1 MKQYFFL
8 LLGILC
14 SSWALAET
22 SALSMPRIFADH
34 MVLQRDESIDLWGTS
49 APKEKITAELNGQ
62 KKSAR
67 ADAEGKWS
75 VSLPAMPAGGPYTL
89 TVKGKKERIVF
100 TDVWLGEVWICSGQS
115 NMEFRLHTAMN
126 AAEEIA
132 DAENYP
138 LLRSF
143 NVKQVMSHL
152 PLDDVQGEWQVCT
165 SETAGDFSAVGYFFA
180 RELYRELGVPVG
192 FINTSWGGTDIESW
206 MSMEA
211 LDSFPQ
217 YAKQLQRMRTP
228 DFETYIAHTIA
239 KRQEFQRALAEE
251 PGEPQRW
258 YDPATDRS
266 GWGTYHVPGFWN
278 DGQLSEIDGV
288 VWFSYRF
295 TLPEECRG
303 KAAILNLACID
314 DNDKTWINGKLVG
327 ETAGY
332 DVKRVYPVPEGLLE
346 AENEIVVKIT
356 DMQAGGGIY
365 GTDAAVYL
373 AVDNKQIPLAGEWRY
388 KIAISNEAYG
398 YVDYGPNTFPSQLF
412 NAMLHPLIG
421 FPMKG
426 VIWYQ
431 GENNASRAL
440 EYYDLFPALIN
451 DWRSRW
457 DSDFPFYWVQ
467 LANYMQPD
475 TLPSESAWAELRN
488 AQAATLALPHT
499 GQAVIIDIGEAN
511 DIHPRNKQ
519 DVGRRLARWALRNDY
534 GFDTLQASGPVCIAV
549 ERQGGD
555 LVLTFDEVAG
565 GLTVRDKYGY
575 LCAFAVAGSDDVYR
589 WVQARIDG
597 ENRVVL
603 SCGGIDNPR
612 KVRYAW
618 GDNPDDANLYNS
630 AGLPASPFEI
640 ALP

>member
-1 MKQYFFL
+1 MKKSL
-8 LLGILC
+8 LSL
-14 SSWALAET
+14 LAIFC
-22 SALSMPRIFADH
+22 ALSAMAALRMPAYYGNH
-34 MVLQRDESIDLWGTS
+34 MVMQRDVPVVLRGVADPG
-49 APKEKITAELNGQ
+49 KRVTAVIGGR
-62 KKSAR
+62 KATAKA
-67 ADAEGKWS
+67 GKDGRWQM
-75 VSLPAMPAGGPYTL
+75 SLPAFAAGGPYTL
-89 TVKGKKERIVF
+89 QVTAGKEKLCFEDILF
-100 TDVWLGEVWICSGQS
+100 GEVWICSGQS
-115 NMEFRLHTAMN
+115 NMEFRVRS
-126 AAEEIA
+126 AADAGKEIA
-132 DAENYP
+132 CADYP
-138 LLRSF
+138 LIRSF
-143 NVKQVMSHL
+143 NVAQAMNNKPQEDLV
-152 PLDDVQGEWQVCT
+152 GAWQVCSPAT
-165 SETAGDFSAVGYFFA
+165 VADFSAVGYFFA
-180 RELYRELGVPVG
+180 RDLYHRLDVPVG

-431 GENNASRAL
+431 GENNAARAL
-440 EYYDLFPALIN
+440 QYRQIFPMLIY
-451 DWRSRW
+451 DWRIN
-457 DSDFPFYWVQ
+457 FAQGNLPFLYVQ
-467 LANYMQPD
+467 LANYRKPESFKFDDEWAYLRDAQLH
-475 TLPSESAWAELRN
+475 TLKVSN
-488 AQAATLALPHT
+488 TGMAT
-499 GQAVIIDIGEAN
+499 IIDVGNVSE
-511 DIHPRNKQ
+511 IHPRNKRT
-519 DVGRRLARWALRNDY
+519 VGARLYDQAAYLVYGEKNIATGPLLKDY
-534 GFDTLQASGPVCIAV
+534 GVKGNEVVIHVSNPNSVLRTSDGQSPRGFYIA
-549 ERQGGD
+549 
-555 LVLTFDEVAG
+555 
-565 GLTVRDKYGY
+565 
-575 LCAFAVAGSDDVYR
+575 
-589 WVQARIDG
+589 G
-597 ENRVVL
+597 ENRQFYPADKVTISHNVIIL
-603 SCGGIDNPR
+603 SSARVAQPVS
-612 KVRYAW
+612 VRYAW
-618 GDNPDDANLYNS
+618 ASNPICNVCNREGTPL
-630 AGLPASPFEI
+630 SPFR
-640 ALP
+640 LDNW

>member
-1 MKQYFFL
+1 MKKSL
-8 LLGILC
+8 LSL
-14 SSWALAET
+14 LAIFC
-22 SALSMPRIFADH
+22 ALSAMAALRMPAYYGNH
-34 MVLQRDESIDLWGTS
+34 MVMQRDVPVVLRGVADPG
-49 APKEKITAELNGQ
+49 KRVTAVIGGR
-62 KKSAR
+62 KATAKA
-67 ADAEGKWS
+67 GKDGRWQM
-75 VSLPAMPAGGPYTL
+75 SLPAFAAGGPYTL
-89 TVKGKKERIVF
+89 QVTAGKEKLCFEDILF
-100 TDVWLGEVWICSGQS
+100 GEVWICSGQS
-115 NMEFRLHTAMN
+115 NMEFRVRS
-126 AAEEIA
+126 AADAGKEIA
-132 DAENYP
+132 CADYP
-138 LLRSF
+138 LIRSF
-143 NVKQVMSHL
+143 NVAQAMNNKPQEDLV
-152 PLDDVQGEWQVCT
+152 GAWQVCSPAT
-165 SETAGDFSAVGYFFA
+165 VADFSAVGYFFA
-180 RELYRELGVPVG
+180 RDLYHRLDVPVG

-228 DFETYIAHTIA
+228 NFETYIAHTIA

-251 PGEPQRW
+251 LGEPQRW